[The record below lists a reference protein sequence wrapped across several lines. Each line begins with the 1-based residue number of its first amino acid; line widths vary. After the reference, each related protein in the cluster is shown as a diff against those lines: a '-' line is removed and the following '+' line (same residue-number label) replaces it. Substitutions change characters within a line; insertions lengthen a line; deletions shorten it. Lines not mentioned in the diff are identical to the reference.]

1 MVAGLAATPT
11 VDGGSVGVA
20 VVLPIMAGAME
31 PRFFST
37 FGRTEQTNV
46 KFHRLTESAVKTSNQ
61 AFFDVIC
68 TKFLSLFIA

>member
-46 KFHRLTESAVKTSNQ
+46 KFHRLKESTVKTAKQ
-61 AFFDVIC
+61 AVFDAIC
-68 TKFLSLFIA
+68 TKFLSLFIV